1 MKDLTVD
8 KIIPVFFSYDSKIF
22 RAFPSAYF
30 DYFLFLIFL
39 FDILLLK
46 INSILILDFDIESS

>member
-30 DYFLFLIFL
+30 DYFTYFLI

-46 INSILILDFDIESS
+46 INSILILDFYIESS